1 MEIEEYNSIE
11 ETFAAVKSQ
20 LDSIITS
27 VEEFKGNND
36 WNELSDKIDLPKNP
50 MNSLVVA
57 KILALYYP
65 DLFVS
70 ICSRNKMNVILN
82 FLKISRAKTTG
93 RKILKWAKMLEYKES
108 HPIMKNW
115 SNHDYSVFLW
125 NAIIVHGQDEEEEEK
140 MEEEF
145 SKDWLMKKTY
155 FSEEQISEIEDSLT
169 EKKQIIFAGPPLVP
183 LP

>member
-1 MEIEEYNSIE
+1 MISFRPWLSYKGWKSRYQNFAVSRSLWIGSPLYSNKFGLYTKKEDKTIWFNAKRYNSVE
-11 ETFAAVKSQ
+11 EAFAAVKSQ

-82 FLKISRAKTTG
+82 LKLIQKVDSN
-93 RKILKWAKMLEYKES
+93 ILVM
-108 HPIMKNW
+108 
-115 SNHDYSVFLW
+115 
-125 NAIIVHGQDEEEEEK
+125 
-140 MEEEF
+140 
-145 SKDWLMKKTY
+145 
-155 FSEEQISEIEDSLT
+155 
-169 EKKQIIFAGPPLVP
+169 
-183 LP
+183 